1 MGGRT
6 AVSQAV
12 LLDTSVFIAL
22 ETNRGVRSDATTWDM
37 RISPITLA
45 ELKAGVLSATNN
57 EHRLM
62 RLRTVEIAAEIP
74 LLVIDE
80 WVADEWAA
88 LRSWLSD
95 MGRRLDVN
103 DLWIAATAIRYGMPV
118 LTQDNDFF
126 VVAGVRGLEVIQA

>member
-1 MGGRT
+1 MT
-6 AVSQAV
+6 QPV

-22 ETNRGVRSDATTWDM
+22 ETSRDVRADATGWDM

-62 RLRTVEIAAEIP
+62 RLRTVEMATEIP

-88 LRSWLSD
+88 LRSWLAD
-95 MGRRLDVN
+95 VGRRLDVN
-103 DLWIAATAIRYGMPV
+103 DLWIAATAIRYGIPV
-118 LTQDNDFF
+118 VTQDNDFF
-126 VVAGVRGLEVIQA
+126 VVSGVRGLEIIQA